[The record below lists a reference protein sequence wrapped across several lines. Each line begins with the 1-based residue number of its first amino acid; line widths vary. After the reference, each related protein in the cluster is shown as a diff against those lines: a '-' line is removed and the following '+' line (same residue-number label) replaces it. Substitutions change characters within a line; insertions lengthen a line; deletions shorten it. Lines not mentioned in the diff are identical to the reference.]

1 MKNLRYNAM
10 SYVRENGNAH
20 HRLRL
25 ARILGLEEEYH
36 AFIEELMSI
45 QNGDGGWPWL
55 LEEGNPS
62 GVSDTAKVLELLPDV
77 GVEPDS
83 QPIRKAVSYLLDH
96 QNNDGG
102 WSESPEL
109 EGLIPAE
116 WTWVSTVHSGYQ
128 TADALNALFEAGC
141 SGDAVARAID
151 FLRATQNEE
160 GGWYSN
166 VRPRPDPATDIA
178 TTDHIVHAF
187 LKNGEPRESSVIKRA
202 EGMLLEKIEE
212 MEAPVDI
219 AAALSCLRELGYGP
233 ESEHVRRLVEY
244 LMAAQRPDGGWN
256 WFGDLP
262 SNPSQTVDC
271 LESLEGLVKI
281 AGR

>member
-1 MKNLRYNAM
+1 MKSLRYDAV
-10 SYVRENGNAH
+10 SYVRENGNAYQK
-20 HRLRL
+20 LRL
-25 ARILGLEEEYH
+25 SHILGLEEEYR
-36 AFIEELMSI
+36 ALIEELMSM

-55 LEEGNPS
+55 LEAGNPS
-62 GVSDTAKVLELLPDV
+62 GVSDTAKVLELLPGV
-77 GVEPDS
+77 GAEPS
-83 QPIRKAVSYLLDH
+83 SRQIREAISYLLDH
-96 QNNDGG
+96 HNDDGG

-109 EGLIPAE
+109 EGLIPRE

-128 TADALNALFEAGC
+128 TADALNALFEAGY

-151 FLRATQNEE
+151 FLRATQNED
-160 GGWYSN
+160 GGWYSK
-166 VRPRPDPATDIA
+166 VRPRPDPVTDIA

-187 LKNGEPRESSVIKRA
+187 LKNGEPRESTVMQRA

-212 MEAPVDI
+212 MEAPVDV
-219 AAALSCLRELGYGP
+219 ATALSCLRELGYRP
-233 ESEHVRRLVEY
+233 ENEHVRRLVDY
-244 LMAAQRPDGGWN
+244 LMGAQGPDGGWN

-281 AGR
+281 KRR

>member
-1 MKNLRYNAM
+1 MKSLQYDAV
-10 SYVRENGNAH
+10 SYVSESGNAYQK
-20 HRLRL
+20 LKL
-25 ARILGLEEEYH
+25 AHILGLEEEYQTLM
-36 AFIEELMSI
+36 EELMSK

-55 LEEGNPS
+55 LEAGDPS
-62 GVSDTAKVLELLPDV
+62 GVSDTAKVLELLPGV
-77 GVEPDS
+77 GVEPAS
-83 QPIRKAVSYLLDH
+83 QPIRKAISYLLDH
-96 QNNDGG
+96 QNDDGG

-109 EGLIPAE
+109 EGLIPGE
-116 WTWVSTVHSGYQ
+116 WTWVSTVYSGYQ
-128 TADALNALFEAGC
+128 TADALNALFEAGY

-166 VRPRPDPATDIA
+166 VRPRPNPVTDIA

-187 LKNGEPRESSVIKRA
+187 LNNSEPRESTVIKRA
-202 EGMLLEKIEE
+202 ERMLLEKKEKL
-212 MEAPVDI
+212 EAPVDV

-233 ESEHVRRLVEY
+233 ESEHVRRLVDY
-244 LMAAQRPDGGWN
+244 LIGAQRPDGGWN
-256 WFGDLP
+256 WFDDLP

-281 AGR
+281 ARR